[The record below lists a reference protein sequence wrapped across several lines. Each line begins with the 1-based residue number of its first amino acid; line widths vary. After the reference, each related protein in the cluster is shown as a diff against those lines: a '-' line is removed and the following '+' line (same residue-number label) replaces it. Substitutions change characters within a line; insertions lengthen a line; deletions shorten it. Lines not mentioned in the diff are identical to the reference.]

1 MKKYPH
7 LFSPYR
13 IKNVTYRNRIFATPT
28 GLTYPDEYT
37 GEPDFRTVLFYEKK
51 ARGGAAS
58 VTLGETA
65 INNVDCVRRPNVD
78 HIRPDFSK
86 MFLPKKSWVKVTD
99 AIKRHGAA
107 PSIQLSHAGMFS
119 EPFFINGNT
128 PIGPVDMVKENGT
141 AVRGMNE
148 EDMKRI
154 ANDFAEAAWCA
165 KDAGFQQ
172 VMLHCGHGWLIGQF
186 LSPHWNTRTDEYGG
200 SIENRARFPLM
211 VIDAVREKV
220 GENFVIEI
228 RISGDEH
235 QKDGW
240 SIDDVIKFAHMVE
253 GKVDLIHISAGDYHS
268 SDQYCFST
276 VFMPHNCNVHV
287 AEALKKGGVKT
298 PIVTVGSIND
308 PKEMERL
315 IEEGITDFV
324 AIGRG
329 ILADSD
335 LPKKI
340 HLGKED
346 DIRPCIRCCNCMGGL
361 YEGYYQCDIN
371 PLAGQ
376 EAYLLKTPDVEETK
390 RVLVVGG
397 GPGGMQA
404 ALTAATRGHKVT
416 LLDKNDKLGGTLQF
430 TDVDAH
436 KHDLRE
442 YKNYLIHQVEKH
454 GVDIRLNTQAD
465 ITLLEELKPQSII
478 VASGAHPR
486 VLNTKGA
493 EKAYHATDAYYT
505 PEIVGNKIVMI
516 GGGLIGCEVALH
528 LAELGKD
535 VTVLELLDQ
544 LAAEANIIHKASL
557 FEHMDKKK
565 DLVRGIIKALV
576 EEITDNGV
584 TYIDQDGNK
593 QFIEA
598 DTVLYAIGMVPND
611 DIVEELRAWDG
622 WETFRPIGDCTG
634 ASIVRKAIHDGYHA
648 AMDII

>member
-1 MKKYPH
+1 MKKYQH

-37 GEPDFRTVLFYEKK
+37 GEPGFKTVLFYEKK

-65 INNVDCVRRPNVD
+65 INNIDCVRRPNVD
-78 HIRPDFSK
+78 RIRPDFSK
-86 MFLPKKSWVKVTD
+86 MFLPKKGWVKVTD

-141 AVRGMNE
+141 VVRGMNQD
-148 EDMKRI
+148 DMKRI
-154 ANDFAEAAWCA
+154 ANDFAEAAWSA
-165 KDAGFQQ
+165 KDSGFQQ

-200 SIENRARFPLM
+200 PIENRAKFPLM

-220 GENFVIEI
+220 GENFIIEI

-240 SIDDVIKFAHMVE
+240 PIEDVIKFAHMVE
-253 GKVDLIHISAGDYHS
+253 GKVDLIHISAGDYHN

-276 VFMPHNCNVHV
+276 VFMPHNCNVHI

-298 PIVTVGSIND
+298 PLVTVGSIND

-315 IEEGITDFV
+315 IAEGITDFV

-416 LLDKNDKLGGTLQF
+416 LVDKNNKLGGTLQF

-436 KHDLRE
+436 KGDLRE

-454 GVDIRLNTQAD
+454 GVDIRLSTQAD
-465 ITLLEELKPQSII
+465 ITLLEELQPQSII
-478 VASGAHPR
+478 VASGAQPR
-486 VLNTKGA
+486 ILNTKGA
-493 EKAYHATDAYYT
+493 EKAYHATESYYT

-528 LAELGKD
+528 LAELGKN
-535 VTVLELLDQ
+535 VTVLEMQDQ
-544 LAAEANIIHKASL
+544 LAGEANIIHKASL
-557 FEHMDKKK
+557 FEQIEKNK
-565 DLVRGIIKALV
+565 DLIRGITKAQV
-576 EEITDNGV
+576 EEITDTGV
-584 TYIDQDGNK
+584 TYVDQSGDK
-593 QFIEA
+593 LFIEA